1 MANMRTYTPIR
12 EDLTTPS
19 QADKPPSH
27 ISPSQSRAIM
37 GSGCEFLL
45 AGKADRRLGQAAGTK
60 RGEQDTFLPDAA
72 QVRTVQMVPAASFI
86 LLLFLPLKSCL
97 PLEWPRSGSAQL
109 LPLQSL
115 SWERWPKRLEWEAI
129 PSALPSSLEEGEN
142 PKDRLPPKA
151 CKLLGGEPTSQ
162 QQRTQRSPSSSKR
175 RDGRPNSLDLTFHL
189 LREFLEMSREERL
202 AQKARSN
209 KILLHNIGK

>member
-1 MANMRTYTPIR
+1 LR
-12 EDLTTPS
+12 
-19 QADKPPSH
+19 
-27 ISPSQSRAIM
+27 
-37 GSGCEFLL
+37 
-45 AGKADRRLGQAAGTK
+45 
-60 RGEQDTFLPDAA
+60 
-72 QVRTVQMVPAASFI
+72 MVPAASFL

-97 PLEWPRSGSAQL
+97 PLEWP
-109 LPLQSL
+109 
-115 SWERWPKRLEWEAI
+115 SWELC
-129 PSALPSSLEEGEN
+129 PS
-142 PKDRLPPKA
+142 KDRLPPKA
-151 CKLLGGEPTSQ
+151 CKLPGGEPAPK